1 MASSKSKAL
10 QQRKKLVS
18 ALLGKDALKTMEL
31 SPNDVLVQ
39 IALPLVLI
47 LAVIIQLLT
56 VAQSV
61 QSEQI
66 TEQKDE
72 GPILLDLW
80 KQQLILRV
88 DSIFA
93 LWEQDSGIVKLS
105 DFDRIKWKSG
115 WPEDEL
121 YQELCKKGLEL
132 GDLRELKRQIY
143 NDALEYNPKEFGES
157 EERIALFKDL
167 YDPDAENTLVNPDDV
182 PEEYRINDERREY
195 AFRYVEERCLK
206 WKSTLEN
213 LQWATVDKIVTAL
226 PIDSELTDK
235 NLAVQMGNIAQALE
249 DLGYPLLPSLI
260 QEYSKN
266 E

>member
-1 MASSKSKAL
+1 MASSKSNAL
-10 QQRKKLVS
+10 RQRKKIVT
-18 ALLGKDALKTMEL
+18 ALLGKDALKSVEL

-80 KQQLILRV
+80 KQQLILRA

-93 LWEQDSGIVKLS
+93 LWQQDSGIEKLS

-132 GDLRELKRQIY
+132 GNISELKRRIY
-143 NDALEYNPKEFGES
+143 NDALTYDPNEYGES
-157 EERIALFKDL
+157 EERISLFKAL
-167 YDPDAENTLVNPDDV
+167 YDPEVENNLVQEDDV
-182 PEEYRINDERREY
+182 PEEYTINDERREY
-195 AFRYVEERCLK
+195 AFRYIEERCLQ

-213 LQWATVDKIVTAL
+213 LQWATVDKIVTDL

-235 NLAVQMGNIAQALE
+235 NLAVQMSNIAQALE

-260 QEYSKN
+260 QEYSK
-266 E
+266 